1 MKRSTASTIFK
12 TVVFAGAMLGT
23 SVGCGKKAAPNAP
36 KAEVKKDDAPKTDAE
51 MGGVKDGEEGRAR
64 GTNEEDPEGGGEGR
78 GFILS

>member
-23 SVGCGKKAAPNAP
+23 SAGCGKKAAPNAP
-36 KAEVKKDDAPKTDAE
+36 KAEAKQAE
-51 MGGVKDGEEGRAR
+51 PPKDGDAAANGGEGEDGRPR